1 MKKKILRFFYV
12 VGLIFCVNDL
22 AAKTPLYIEYIAPT
36 ESPKIESAILK
47 SPYNTGL
54 SYTRESDSTGFWNNY
69 YITVPDNVEIPARP
83 GQHKLYAFSD
93 TVLMTGFALPQ
104 TFLRKSQEN
113 NRVRYLY
120 PDFGTLNSYD
130 VHRSASSDIG
140 QDAKNGGWDDDYF
153 GTDQFGQYCHT
164 NWIYKISF
172 SANGG
177 SGVMTTQSITNS
189 GTLAANKFTK
199 TGYTFAGWKVG
210 STTYADKAKV
220 TPTDDMTLVAQWTAN
235 KYTITANVA
244 STGGGSVT
252 GGGSYDY
259 SSVVTLTA
267 TPSTGWLFDSWSN
280 GAKTQSIKVTVSGNA
295 TYTATFKRVTYR
307 LAFHPNCSDATGV
320 MPTNSY
326 TYGTENTLPINKYVR
341 NGWDFKGWATS
352 ASGNWSIGDGASI
365 SVPGSIFTGA
375 EPGALKVL
383 YAYWEKHA
391 YTVTLDKKGGAGG
404 TSAISAY
411 SSEAMPQITIPS
423 RIGYMFKGYYTGVNG
438 VGVKYYN
445 DDGSSAK
452 NFDLGENVTLYAFWT
467 AKSSTVT
474 FNPNGGNDPSFPTKT
489 VSYDSAYGDLPT
501 VTRDDSHATGYTTY
515 YTFNGWFTSS
525 SGGNKILPETVVD
538 KENNHTLYAQW
549 ISTKTANSYTVTF
562 DLNGGSGS
570 IAQISVTYDSYYPT
584 MQEPTRTG
592 YTFNGWYTAK
602 SGGYQVNESIRVT
615 TASSHT
621 LYARWSPITYTISYN
636 GNGSTSGT
644 MSDSTSLNYDQEYTL
659 RENYYSKSGASFQGW
674 ALTADGDVVYA
685 NKALVK
691 NLSNEDN
698 KIVILYAVWRDKK
711 ITVTFNSNG
720 GNASTPSSIE
730 VTYGKTYGELAVATK
745 DDENTPIG
753 HTTSYTFDGWFTKVS
768 GGDKVLSD
776 TTVTDENDHTLYAH
790 WVSQTT
796 ANVYTVTFDPMGGEV
811 TPTEIAVTYGQ
822 MYKNLPKP
830 VKIGYKFVDWRDAE
844 SNIVDDTVNVTAAS
858 NHVLY
863 AHWGTYN
870 LTLDA
875 REGKF
880 DGGAAITNI
889 PCVLGEN
896 YTKNLPIPS
905 RNGYV
910 FAGWWTEAGVQKID
924 SDVIT
929 EDGLCLYARWK
940 ENSSAVEEMDL
951 IFDYNDG
958 SQRAITNKVVK
969 YTAVGAQYISSVHHV
984 EGDKYLFFGWS
995 TAKDGGD
1002 ALASDTEVSGEMTVY
1017 ARWSLKAMNEATGN
1031 YDILFEGDTD
1041 WYEETDEALKYNG
1054 QKTIRSGNS
1063 NVNTESKIRVTAYGS
1078 GTLSW
1083 KYKTY
1088 GRAEGRHPD
1097 SLTWG
1102 EGGDECTVEGECD
1115 WSDIITPESF
1125 TNAFQ
1130 SIDIVYKVASGNS
1143 YNGYCAWLSDFVWTP
1158 STSTSQ
1164 IDSWDSAVE
1173 LKREPTNAIFE
1184 TGGATNWVVTTDVV
1198 DAGANAIAITNLAA
1212 SRSSWARMTVKGAG
1226 ELRFK
1231 WKVNSERGYT
1241 DSAGQYQKCDY
1252 LEFCDGENQ
1261 VAFIDGDS
1269 NGFIEV
1275 VYTNKL
1281 NSSHIFTWRYVKDGS
1296 DTEGDASADAAY
1308 VDSVVWTPIA
1318 PVNPEPGESDRP
1330 VISSF
1335 ANISDG
1341 AFSLSIANASALFDY
1356 ELRGSNTLSA
1366 PLESWPI
1373 LEKKS
1378 GVDGALEFTRL
1389 VQEGENAMFY
1399 YIRVKAKD

>member
-1 MKKKILRFFYV
+1 MGI
-12 VGLIFCVNDL
+12 N
-22 AAKTPLYIEYIAPT
+22 
-36 ESPKIESAILK
+36 
-47 SPYNTGL
+47 
-54 SYTRESDSTGFWNNY
+54 STGFDDAIYKAKPGEGIAYTCEKRNSVTYGGSTYTGTFYNY
-69 YITVPDNVEIPARP
+69 YIMINGT
-83 GQHKLYAFSD
+83 KFYAFRSCLSNVSATFPTTYYRKTQPSD
-93 TVLMTGFALPQ
+93 SSEPAQ
-104 TFLRKSQEN
+104 K
-113 NRVRYLY
+113 RYLY
-120 PDFGTLNSYD
+120 YNNFATGGRMTLYVSANSTITADDLEARAIAGSWDTVAGAND
-130 VHRSASSDIG
+130 VY
-140 QDAKNGGWDDDYF
+140 QTYK
-153 GTDQFGQYCHT
+153 TD
-164 NWIYKISF
+164 WIYDITF
-172 SANGG
+172 DANGG
-177 SGVMTTQSITNS
+177 SGTMAAQAITNS
-189 GTLAANKFTK
+189 GTLAANKFTR
-199 TGYTFAGWKVG
+199 TGYTFSGWKCG
-210 STTYADKAKV
+210 SSYYSDGETV

-235 KYTITANVA
+235 KYTITADVA

-383 YAYWEKHA
+383 YAYWEKHG
-391 YTVTLDKKGGAGG
+391 YTVTFDKKGGVGG

-411 SSEAMPQITIPS
+411 SSEAMPPITIPS
-423 RIGYMFKGYYTGVNG
+423 RAGYIFKGYYTGENG
-438 VGVKYYN
+438 GGVKYYD

-489 VSYDSAYGDLPT
+489 VSYDSPYGDLPT
-501 VTRDDSHATGYTTY
+501 VTRDDSHATGYTTR

-570 IAQISVTYDSYYPT
+570 IAQISVTYDSYYPA
-584 MQEPTRTG
+584 MEAPTRTG

-602 SGGYQVNESIRVT
+602 SGGYQVNESVRVT
-615 TASSHT
+615 TDSSHT

-674 ALTADGDVVYA
+674 ALTPDGDVVYA

-691 NLSNEDN
+691 NLSNEDK
-698 KIVILYAVWRDKK
+698 KIVILYAVWGDKK

-720 GNASTPSSIE
+720 GNASTPSSKE
-730 VTYGKTYGELAVATK
+730 VTYGKSYGELAVATRN
-745 DDENTPIG
+745 DENTPIG

-811 TPTEIAVTYGQ
+811 APTEIAVTYGQ
-822 MYKNLPKP
+822 MYKDLPNP
-830 VKIGYKFVDWRDAE
+830 VKTGYMFVGWYDAE
-844 SNIVDDTVNVTAAS
+844 SNLVNHTVNVTATS
-858 NHVLY
+858 NHILY

-870 LTLDA
+870 LMLDA
-875 REGKF
+875 REGQF

-896 YTKNLPIPS
+896 YPKNLPIPS
-905 RNGYV
+905 RSGYL

-924 SDVIT
+924 SDIIT

-940 ENSSAVEEMDL
+940 ENSSAVEEVNL

-969 YTAVGAQYISSVHHV
+969 YTAVGAQYISSVHHI
-984 EGDKYLFFGWS
+984 EGDKHLFFGWY
-995 TAKDGGD
+995 TAADGGEKITR
-1002 ALASDTEVSGEMTVY
+1002 DTEITGETTFY
-1017 ARWSLKAMNEATGN
+1017 ARWSRRAFNELFNCWDLAFETGEKVSGVPTVLGIVDYKYEWTTNNKGEAKTGTIPSEQRDGVASVLQITSDAGGTVTFEWKVSSEEDYDVLAIYDADGYSPIGDQISGERDWSQKEYELSGATKFFLL
-1031 YDILFEGDTD
+1031 Y
-1041 WYEETDEALKYNG
+1041 
-1054 QKTIRSGNS
+1054 
-1063 NVNTESKIRVTAYGS
+1063 RV
-1078 GTLSW
+1078 
-1083 KYKTY
+1083 
-1088 GRAEGRHPD
+1088 D
-1097 SLTWG
+1097 S
-1102 EGGDECTVEGECD
+1102 EVEGED
-1115 WSDIITPESF
+1115 AGWIRNLKWEP
-1125 TNAFQ
+1125 A
-1130 SIDIVYKVASGNS
+1130 AST
-1143 YNGYCAWLSDFVWTP
+1143 A
-1158 STSTSQ
+1158 SQ

-1184 TGGATNWVVTTDVV
+1184 TGGATNWVVTTNVV
-1198 DAGANAIAITNLAA
+1198 DAGVNAIAITNLVA

-1275 VYTNKL
+1275 VYTNQL
-1281 NSSHIFTWRYVKDGS
+1281 NSSHAFTWRYVKDGS
-1296 DTEGDASADAAY
+1296 DTEGDVSADAAY

-1318 PVNPEPGESDRP
+1318 AVNPQPGESNRP
-1330 VISSF
+1330 IISSF

-1341 AFSLSIANASALFDY
+1341 VFSLSISNASALFDY
-1356 ELRGSNTLSA
+1356 ELRGSNTLSV

-1373 LEKKS
+1373 LEEKS

-1389 VQEGENAMFY
+1389 VQEGEETMFY